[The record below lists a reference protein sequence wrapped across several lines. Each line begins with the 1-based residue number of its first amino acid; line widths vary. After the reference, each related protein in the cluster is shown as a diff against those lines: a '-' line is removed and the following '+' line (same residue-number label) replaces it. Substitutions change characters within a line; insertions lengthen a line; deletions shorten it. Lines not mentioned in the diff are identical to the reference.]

1 MNSPLNA
8 YVATSPPAPVPF
20 ELPMMTYFLITKHP
34 HGTVAHALDFDLVS
48 VGKSDEV
55 AVKKLRM
62 AVKAHVEF
70 GIQMDISKDILFKAP
85 EEFWAALTPETTLSI
100 GEPIQIEKAHL
111 IRTAFTTKTD
121 ETELCFSAA

>member
-1 MNSPLNA
+1 MDTPLNA

-48 VGKSDEV
+48 VAESESL
-55 AVKKLRM
+55 AVTKLRM

-85 EEFWAALTPETTLSI
+85 EEFWAALTPETTLNI
-100 GEPIQIEKAHL
+100 GEPIQIENAHP
-111 IRTAFTTKTD
+111 IRTAYTTTTD
-121 ETELCFSAA
+121 ETELCSNAA

>member
-8 YVATSPPAPVPF
+8 YTAASPPAPVPF
-20 ELPMMTYFLITKHP
+20 ELPMMTYFLVTKHP

-48 VGKSDEV
+48 VGESE
-55 AVKKLRM
+55 ALALAKLHM

-70 GIQMDISKDILFKAP
+70 GIQMDITKDILFKAP
-85 EEFWAALTPETTLSI
+85 EEFWAALTPETMLSI
-100 GEPIQIEKAHL
+100 GEPIQIENAHL
-111 IRTAFTTKTD
+111 IRTAYTTTIN